1 MLALLLMRALTL
13 TLTLLLWRGR
23 RGRKGLDADVDGI
36 DVDEARNGDGG
47 DTREGKCSCY
57 SLLLLFP
64 PRGEVAS
71 GEREFPG
78 QKPRA
83 SKLLLGRG

>member
-13 TLTLLLWRGR
+13 TPTLLLWRGR

-47 DTREGKCSCY
+47 DTREGKV
-57 SLLLLFP
+57 LLLLLAAAVP
-64 PRGEVAS
+64 SPR
-71 GEREFPG
+71 R
-78 QKPRA
+78 
-83 SKLLLGRG
+83 GRIR